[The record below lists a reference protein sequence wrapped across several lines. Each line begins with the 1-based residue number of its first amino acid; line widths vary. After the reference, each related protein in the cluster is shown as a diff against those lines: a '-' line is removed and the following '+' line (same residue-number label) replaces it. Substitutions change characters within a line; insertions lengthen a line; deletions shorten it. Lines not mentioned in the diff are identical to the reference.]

1 MKLKD
6 DLREQLDGLLLDGL
20 PDLVNPAD
28 LARRVS
34 APSYSA
40 KGLAIAIGR
49 WLAMIGARPQR
60 RLTKSRKTALTIWSL
75 HDHEHYQ
82 SLGPT
87 ERLRLYRE
95 NRSI

>member
-49 WLAMIGARPQR
+49 WLAMIGARPHK

-95 NRSI
+95 TRSI